1 VKNGASNVDPAPVR
15 VPGLAL
21 NVATGAAEVVVVVLV
36 QAARASRMIVA
47 AAARRGRRPGWLCSE
62 LGR

>member
-1 VKNGASNVDPAPVR
+1 M

-21 NVATGAAEVVVVVLV
+21 NVATGAAEVVWVVLV
-36 QAARASRMIVA
+36 QAARASSVIVA
-47 AAARRGRRPGWLCSE
+47 AAARSSHRPGWLCSE